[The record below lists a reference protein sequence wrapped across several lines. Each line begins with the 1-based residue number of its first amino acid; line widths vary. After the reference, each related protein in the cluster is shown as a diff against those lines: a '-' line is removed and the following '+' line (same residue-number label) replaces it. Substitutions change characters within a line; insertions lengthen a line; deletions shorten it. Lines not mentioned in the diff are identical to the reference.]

1 MPYGV
6 IIDIE
11 VTKTLGLME
20 DETTHDLFV
29 LAMLD
34 LRTNPHGRGQVVG
47 SDGPHVRRAMA
58 LGVHGLI
65 VYIVNDA
72 DSTVNVMDLIW
83 TG

>member
-1 MPYGV
+1 MAYGL

-11 VTKTLGLME
+11 ITKTLVLMD

-34 LRTNPHGRGQVVG
+34 LRTNPHGRGQVIG
-47 SDGPHVRRAMA
+47 ADGPHVRRAMA

-72 DSTVNVMDLIW
+72 ESTVNVMDLIW